1 MTDSNAPLDQTPA
14 PATGGSPRPRRR
26 NALIGVSLVAAI
38 AIGALGGAGASR
50 LAHRYMPQQVMLLQ
64 PAAIGQMKPDT
75 MVAAK
80 GKVAE
85 LFGNKFILDDGSGR
99 VLVDTGPQGDNA
111 PVADKDE
118 MVTVQGHFD
127 RGQIHAQLLVRANGD
142 TVAYGPPPPPH
153 GPKGPREARRGP
165 PPPPEAGPG
174 APPPPPPPPGAA
186 PDAPPPPPP
195 ER

>member
-1 MTDSNAPLDQTPA
+1 MTDSNAPLDQTPTAA
-14 PATGGSPRPRRR
+14 PSGPSRPRRR
-26 NALIGVSLVAAI
+26 NALIGASLVAAI

-64 PAAIGQMKPDT
+64 PASVGQMKPDT
-75 MVAAK
+75 VVAAK

-85 LFGNKFILDDGSGR
+85 MFGNKFILDDGTGR
-99 VLVDTGPQGDNA
+99 VLVDTGPQGDRA

-118 MVTVQGHFD
+118 TVTVQGHFD

-142 TVAYGPPPPPH
+142 TLAFGAPPPPH
-153 GPKGPREARRGP
+153 GPHGPKGPKGPREADRGP

-174 APPPPPPPPGAA
+174 APPPPPA
-186 PDAPPPPPP
+186 
-195 ER
+195 R

>member
-1 MTDSNAPLDQTPA
+1 MTDSNAPLDRA
-14 PATGGSPRPRRR
+14 PAAAPNGPARPRRR

-38 AIGALGGAGASR
+38 AIGALGGAGATR
-50 LAHRYMPQQVMLLQ
+50 LAHRFMPQSVMLLQ

-75 MVAAK
+75 IVAAK

-99 VLVDTGPQGDNA
+99 VLVDTGPQGERA
-111 PVADKDE
+111 PVADRDE
-118 MVTVQGHFD
+118 TVTVQGHFD

-142 TVAYGPPPPPH
+142 TLAFGPPPPPH
-153 GPKGPREARRGP
+153 GPHGPRGPNGPREADRG

-174 APPPPPPPPGAA
+174 APPPPPA
-186 PDAPPPPPP
+186 
-195 ER
+195 R

>member
-1 MTDSNAPLDQTPA
+1 MTDSNAPLEQTPA
-14 PATGGSPRPRRR
+14 PAHSQPRPRRR

-111 PVADKDE
+111 PVADRDE
-118 MVTVQGHFD
+118 TVTVQGHFD

-142 TVAYGPPPPPH
+142 TRAFGPPPPPH
-153 GPKGPREARRGP
+153 GPKGPKGPKEARRGP
-165 PPPPEAGPG
+165 PPPPDAGPG
-174 APPPPPPPPGAA
+174 APPPPGAGR
-186 PDAPPPPPP
+186 DAPPPPPP
-195 ER
+195 AQ

>member
-142 TVAYGPPPPPH
+142 TEAFGPPPPPRGPR
-153 GPKGPREARRGP
+153 GPKEARRGP
-165 PPPPEAGPG
+165 PPPPEAGS
-174 APPPPPPPPGAA
+174 
-186 PDAPPPPPP
+186 DAPPPSPPEAGPGTPPP
-195 ER
+195 Q

>member
-1 MTDSNAPLDQTPA
+1 MTDSNAPLEQTPA
-14 PATGGSPRPRRR
+14 PAPREPARPRRR

-38 AIGALGGAGASR
+38 ALGALGGAGASR

-118 MVTVQGHFD
+118 TVTVQGHFD

-142 TVAYGPPPPPH
+142 TLAFGPPPPPH
-153 GPKGPREARRGP
+153 GPKGPKGPKEARRGP
-165 PPPPEAGPG
+165 PPPPDAG
-174 APPPPPPPPGAA
+174 
-186 PDAPPPPPP
+186 PDAPPPVPP
-195 ER
+195 R

>member
-1 MTDSNAPLDQTPA
+1 MSDSTAPLDQTPA
-14 PATGGSPRPRRR
+14 PQGGPARPRRR

-50 LAHRYMPQQVMLLQ
+50 LAHRFMPQQVMLLQ

-99 VLVDTGPQGDNA
+99 VLVDTGPQGDRA

-118 MVTVQGHFD
+118 TVTVQGHFD
-127 RGQIHAQLLVRANGD
+127 RDQIHAQLLVRANGD
-142 TVAYGPPPPPH
+142 TLAFGPPPPH
-153 GPKGPREARRGP
+153 GPKGPKGPREADRGP
-165 PPPPEAGPG
+165 PRPPEAG
-174 APPPPPPPPGAA
+174 
-186 PDAPPPPPP
+186 PDAPPPPPAQ
-195 ER
+195 